1 VGLTWARPLV
11 SGLSRI
17 ERFSDTHTDGPSILF
32 PAGGDGMG
40 LGPYADLA
48 HAIWSVA
55 NASMAADG
63 FKLNSDGTQHPA
75 ELTER
80 WNAYGR
86 DLPWQ

>member
-1 VGLTWARPLV
+1 MARTITLV
-11 SGLSRI
+11 I
-17 ERFSDTHTDGPSILF
+17 DDDGT
-32 PAGGDGMG
+32 G

-55 NASMAADG
+55 RASMPADG
-63 FKLNSDGTQHPA
+63 FKLPSDGRNTPA